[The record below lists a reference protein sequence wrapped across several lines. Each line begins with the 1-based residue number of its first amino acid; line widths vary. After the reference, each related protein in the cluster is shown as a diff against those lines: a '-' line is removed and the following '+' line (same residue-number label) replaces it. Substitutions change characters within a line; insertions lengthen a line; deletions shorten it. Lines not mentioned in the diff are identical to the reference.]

1 MYNTAEATAALNSP
15 STRASGQASH
25 EHGPSKQSDEI
36 TTIPGSTTI
45 TPLSNFPENQLT
57 IHTWEDPLLDALG
70 HDPRS
75 LYVERYWL
83 PILGPSATLL
93 LRRLAMALEETPDGF
108 TLECADWALGLGIG
122 MRGGKNGPFW
132 RALDR
137 CCRFGTTQ
145 RKGSQLLVRPKLS
158 PLSMHQVMRLPDHLH
173 ASHHEWTMNQLKPI
187 SSRTSNAA

>member
-1 MYNTAEATAALNSP
+1 MWFTLIYARFPLQVFSSINERIIMHNTAEALASP
-15 STRASGQASH
+15 N
-25 EHGPSKQSDEI
+25 
-36 TTIPGSTTI
+36 PGSPPI

-57 IHTWEDPLLDALG
+57 IRPWQDPVLDQLG

-93 LRRLAMALEETPDGF
+93 LRRLAMSLEEAPDGF
-108 TLECADWALGLGIG
+108 TLECSAWAQELGIG

-132 RALDR
+132 RAVQR
-137 CCRFGTTQ
+137 CCRFGTAQ
-145 RKGSQLLVRPKLS
+145 RNGSQLLVRPKLP

-173 ASHHEWTMNQLKPI
+173 ASHHEWTMNQLKPV
-187 SSRTSNAA
+187 SSRNPKAA